1 MYAGHGPDATPRLS
15 RAIGEHLGVRVRF
28 AHLPLR
34 VRLTLVFTGVMAL
47 VLAAGGFAIYALFAA
62 DLDRT
67 LEDGLRARAGDAA
80 ALLRRGATGA
90 LQESG
95 EPFAQVLGAR
105 GAVLDTTTRVGGTP
119 LLNRAEVAE
128 ALRGEHLTERGR
140 VPGTPAPVR
149 LLARPARAAG
159 QPVVVV
165 IGESL
170 EQRDDALDS
179 LAALLLVAGPLGLV
193 LTGLA
198 GYLVTAAALRPVERM
213 RARAAAITA
222 TEGGGRL
229 PVPAGDDELARLGRT
244 LNEMLARLEAA
255 FARERTFVSDA
266 SHELRTPLAILRT
279 ELELALRRGRSAE
292 ELEAAVRSAAEETD
306 RLSQLAEDLLVIA
319 RSDQGQL
326 PIRRARVNAD
336 DVLSAVA
343 RRFGVRAHA
352 DGRTVDVEPAAD
364 VWLEA
369 DEARLEQALGNMVD
383 NALRYGA
390 GPVTL
395 AARAFD
401 GTVELHVRDAGIGFP
416 PRFLPSAF
424 ERFASADVGG
434 SRAGAGLGMAIISA
448 IAGAHGGSAHAA
460 NDPGGGADVWLT
472 LPG

>member
-1 MYAGHGPDATPRLS
+1 
-15 RAIGEHLGVRVRF
+15 VRVRF

-80 ALLRRGATGA
+80 ALLRDGGTGA
-90 LQESG
+90 LQESD
-95 EPFAQVLGAR
+95 EPYAQVLDTG
-105 GAVLDTTTRVGGTP
+105 GHVLDTTPRVGGTP
-119 LLNRAEVAE
+119 LLTAAAVGQALQGEQMAARRHLPGVRAP
-128 ALRGEHLTERGR
+128 L
-140 VPGTPAPVR
+140 R
-149 LLARPARAAG
+149 LLARPARAG
-159 QPVVVV
+159 GRPVVVIV
-165 IGESL
+165 GESL
-170 EQRDDALDS
+170 EQRDDALDA

-222 TEGGGRL
+222 AEEGGRL
-229 PVPAGDDELARLGRT
+229 PVPPGDDELARLGRT

-255 FARERTFVSDA
+255 FARERAFVSDA

-279 ELELALRRGRSAE
+279 ELELALRRGRSVE
-292 ELEAAVRSAAEETD
+292 ELEAALRSAAEETD

-343 RRFGVRAHA
+343 RRFGVRAHN
-352 DGRTVDVEPAAD
+352 DGRTVEVEPAAD
-364 VWLEA
+364 VWLDA

-383 NALRYGA
+383 NALRYGS

-395 AARAFD
+395 IARASD
-401 GTVELHVRDAGIGFP
+401 GVVELHVRDAGDGFP
-416 PRFLPSAF
+416 PRFLPAAF
-424 ERFASADVGG
+424 ERFASADAGG
-434 SRAGAGLGMAIISA
+434 SRAGAGLGLAIISA
-448 IAGAHGGSAHAA
+448 IAGAHGGTAHAA
-460 NDPGGGADVWLT
+460 NDPAGGADVWLT
-472 LPG
+472 LPS